1 MENGNLFSKNDAIT
15 SSGVASKSNL
25 QNLIKRTNE
34 ELDRLNQAIQ
44 SVKTSEFID
53 KKKAKF
59 IEKVLSK
66 YRSSIVNVDAFSL
79 TTEKSIWFNAKE
91 YFIDSDYEN
100 VIKSSCN
107 KLTDK
112 DSSEF
117 LGFVG
122 QDIYLDMKKFSNA
135 SIELLNATM
144 HMQSDF
150 SFYIKNINI
159 KSSSPEELPSQFE
172 LVIDIK

>member
-34 ELDRLNQAIQ
+34 ELDRLNQAIL

-91 YFIDSDYEN
+91 YFIDSD
-100 VIKSSCN
+100 
-107 KLTDK
+107 
-112 DSSEF
+112 
-117 LGFVG
+117 FVG
-122 QDIYLDMKKFSNA
+122 QDIYLDMKNFSNA
-135 SIELLNATM
+135 SIELLNEKM
-144 HMQSDF
+144 KSDF

>member
-91 YFIDSDYEN
+91 YFIDSD
-100 VIKSSCN
+100 
-107 KLTDK
+107 
-112 DSSEF
+112 
-117 LGFVG
+117 FVG
-122 QDIYLDMKKFSNA
+122 QDIYLDMKNFSNA
-135 SIELLNATM
+135 SIELLNAS
-144 HMQSDF
+144 MQSDF

>member
-1 MENGNLFSKNDAIT
+1 MENENLFSKNDAIT

-112 DSSEF
+112 ASSEF
-117 LGFVG
+117 SGFVG
-122 QDIYLDMKKFSNA
+122 QDIYLDMKNFSNA
-135 SIELLNATM
+135 SIELLNAT
-144 HMQSDF
+144 MQSDF

>member
-66 YRSSIVNVDAFSL
+66 YRSSIVNVDTFSL

-91 YFIDSDYEN
+91 YFIDSD
-100 VIKSSCN
+100 CN

-117 LGFVG
+117 SGFVG
-122 QDIYLDMKKFSNA
+122 QDIYLDMKNFSNA
-135 SIELLNATM
+135 SIELLNAT
-144 HMQSDF
+144 MQSDF